1 MPYTLTSR
9 VNHTIELSARLDAA
23 TVEKEREQILVSL
36 RRQAKVPGFRPGK
49 APLQV
54 VRSRFADEIRNELEQ
69 SLEGVIW
76 REVMEGESHFK
87 PLTSPRI
94 QDRGFDDDG
103 SFRYTA
109 AVEVH
114 PRFELPSAEGLS
126 LPEVSLD
133 VAAAEVEAEL
143 AKIRQEQATWE
154 PVDGEPAVDGI
165 MVEANLRGEVV
176 GAEEEPFEEERA
188 QFILGDEGVP
198 TEINAGLQGVRTGE
212 ERVVEKQFP
221 VDDANPKRAGKTVHY
236 RVQVTALK
244 RKLLPEVDE
253 ELARTV
259 GFDSLDALRERV
271 REVLGQ
277 QKRSERRRTW
287 RRSLL
292 DQLEEGISP
301 DGMPPSLV
309 SSALREDMNRF
320 AYSMAMRGMAP
331 DSEQINWQELAA
343 RLEPAVRRRVL
354 DDLVLEQ
361 LAEAWEIEVPEE
373 TVESIVRE
381 QAERLGVPPGEHR
394 ADLVK
399 DHRLDELRHAARMS
413 ATVDDLL
420 RRAGA
425 EVDP

>member
-1 MPYTLTSR
+1 MPYTLTPR
-9 VNHTIELSARLDAA
+9 VNHTVELSARLDAE

-103 SFRYTA
+103 SFRYIA
-109 AVEVH
+109 AVEVQ

-143 AKIRQEQATWE
+143 EKIRREQGAWE
-154 PVDGEPAVDGI
+154 PADGEPAVDGVL
-165 MVEANLRGEVV
+165 VEANLRGEVV
-176 GAEEEPFEEERA
+176 GTDDDPFEEERA
-188 QFILGDEGVP
+188 EFVLGGDGVP
-198 TEINAGLQGVRTGE
+198 SEINAGLQGVRSGE
-212 ERVVEKQFP
+212 ERFVEKQFP
-221 VDDANPKRAGKTVHY
+221 ADDSNPQRAGKTVRY
-236 RVQVTALK
+236 RVEVTALK
-244 RKLLPEVDE
+244 RKSLPEVDE

-287 RRSLL
+287 RRALL

-331 DSEQINWQELAA
+331 DSEQVNWQELAA

-413 ATVDDLL
+413 ATVEELL

>member
-1 MPYTLTSR
+1 MPYTLTPR
-9 VNHTIELSARLDAA
+9 VNHTVELTARLDAE
-23 TVEKEREQILVSL
+23 TVEQEREAILVSL

-54 VRSRFADEIRNELEQ
+54 VRTRFAEEIRSELEQ

-76 REVMEGESHFK
+76 REVMEGESKFE

-103 SFRYTA
+103 SYRYTA
-109 AVEVH
+109 AVEVR
-114 PRFELPSAEGLS
+114 PQLELPAAEGLT
-126 LPEVSLD
+126 LPEVSLE
-133 VAAAEVEAEL
+133 VSGAEVDAEL
-143 AKIRQEQATWE
+143 EKIRQEQAAWE
-154 PVDGEPAVDGI
+154 PADGEVAVDGFL
-165 MVEANLRGEVV
+165 VEANLRGEVV
-176 GAEEEPFEEERA
+176 GADDDPFEEERA
-188 QFILGDEGVP
+188 QFVLGDEGVP

-236 RVQVTALK
+236 RVEVTALK
-244 RKLLPEVDE
+244 RRVLPVVDE

-271 REVLGQ
+271 REVLSQ

-301 DGMPPSLV
+301 DEMPPSLV

-320 AYSMAMRGMAP
+320 AYSMAVRGMAP
-331 DSEQINWQELAA
+331 DSEQVNWQELAA

-361 LAEAWEIEVPEE
+361 LADAWEIEVPEE
-373 TVESIVRE
+373 TVELIVRE

-399 DHRLDELRHAARMS
+399 DHRIDELRHAARMS
-413 ATVDDLL
+413 ATVDELL
-420 RRAGA
+420 RRAGG
-425 EVDP
+425 EVEE

>member
-36 RRQAKVPGFRPGK
+36 RRQATVPGFRPGK

-154 PVDGEPAVDGI
+154 PADGEPAVDGI

-198 TEINAGLQGVRTGE
+198 TEINAGLQGVRSGE
-212 ERVVEKQFP
+212 ERIVEKQFA

-413 ATVDDLL
+413 ATVDELL

-425 EVDP
+425 EVDS